1 MKSNSQVSRRKFIAS
16 TSVLLAASQLGVV
29 KGAENETEKLAIEG
43 GEKAVTAPMP
53 KPVRWGKPEL
63 DQLAAAVKQDSLY
76 YWKNHQT
83 TLLIERHQK
92 IYGHAYV
99 QPCSS
104 GTASLHI
111 AAGAAGIGPGDE
123 VLTSGITDIGTVVG
137 VL

>member
-1 MKSNSQVSRRKFIAS
+1 MKTNSPVSRRKFIAS
-16 TSVLLAASQLGVV
+16 TSVLLAASQFGVV

-43 GEKAVTAPMP
+43 GAKAVTVPMP

-63 DQLAAAVKQDSLY
+63 EQLAAAVKQDSLY

-83 TLLIERHQK
+83 QLLIERHQK
-92 IYGHAYV
+92 IYGHEYV

-111 AAGAAGIGPGDE
+111 AAAAAGIGPGDE
-123 VLTSGITDIGTVVG
+123 VITSGI
-137 VL
+137 